1 MPKWAERYRKL
12 KNPKGGYS
20 GPWRHDIAPHLIE
33 PMNALSDPS
42 VSLVGLQGPAQS
54 GKSDIGLNWWGA
66 TIHQQPTDFMICQPD
81 KAMMQ
86 DFVVRRLEP
95 LIDQHRV
102 LKEKMLPG
110 GSSDNIFLKRFRGM
124 LSTHIW
130 PVGAQFRA
138 RPVPWGWLDDYDDF
152 PEDIDGQGSALSLLE
167 GRQTTFEGA
176 EKTYVSSSPS
186 RDGGGG
192 IEAICEAGS
201 NERFYWRCPQC
212 NEYFSPEFD
221 KHLRFDTKG
230 SADDAE
236 RTAHLTCPHNGCII
250 DPVHKRQMLL
260 SALDLPHNGWLQPH
274 QKPFDDSRVE
284 GDWISVRWRT
294 FRVDGLMGFTSWPK
308 LARAWRLAQITLEM
322 RQDESELRAFW
333 NVKGGK
339 NYRSM
344 LTAEKP
350 VDINVLMA
358 RRESWQ
364 MQTVPA
370 GVRVLTAAVDIQANR
385 FEVMVVGWGD
395 GLECWPID
403 RFDIHLLEDRSTL
416 VEPARYPEHWLT
428 LINQVVMRR
437 YPSAVDPSQSVPIL
451 TTAID
456 TGGED
461 GVKDNAVKF
470 WHAARL
476 AGVHAHRIT
485 LVKGGSNP
493 KGKLL
498 PAPSFLDV
506 KSRGGPEKAG
516 PRLWVPNVNAMKS
529 IVDAR
534 LRREKPGPG
543 YIHWPANWR
552 EEWFDELTAEELRRG
567 KWIKIRSRNETLDL
581 MVYNYTAL
589 MRAPFAGTRANM
601 GWVPAAFRAP
611 IEVTDNP
618 PNASAAALKLEDYQ
632 SMPAKAN
639 GEREQVNPEP
649 SATGESVVRES
660 RHTQAGSGGWI
671 GTTGQWL

>member
-1 MPKWAERYRKL
+1 
-12 KNPKGGYS
+12 
-20 GPWRHDIAPHLIE
+20 
-33 PMNALSDPS
+33 
-42 VSLVGLQGPAQS
+42 
-54 GKSDIGLNWWGA
+54 
-66 TIHQQPTDFMICQPD
+66 
-81 KAMMQ
+81 
-86 DFVVRRLEP
+86 
-95 LIDQHRV
+95 
-102 LKEKMLPG
+102 
-110 GSSDNIFLKRFRGM
+110 
-124 LSTHIW
+124 
-130 PVGAQFRA
+130 
-138 RPVPWGWLDDYDDF
+138 
-152 PEDIDGQGSALSLLE
+152 
-167 GRQTTFEGA
+167 
-176 EKTYVSSSPS
+176 
-186 RDGGGG
+186 
-192 IEAICEAGS
+192 
-201 NERFYWRCPQC
+201 
-212 NEYFSPEFD
+212 
-221 KHLRFDTKG
+221 
-230 SADDAE
+230 
-236 RTAHLTCPHNGCII
+236 
-250 DPVHKRQMLL
+250 
-260 SALDLPHNGWLQPH
+260 
-274 QKPFDDSRVE
+274 
-284 GDWISVRWRT
+284 
-294 FRVDGLMGFTSWPK
+294 MGFTSWGK
-308 LARAWRLAQITLEM
+308 LARAWRSAQISWEM
-322 RQDESELRAFW
+322 RQDEGELRAFW

-344 LTAEKP
+344 LSAEKP

-358 RRESWQ
+358 RRENWR

-416 VEPARYPEHWLT
+416 IEPARYPEHWLT

-437 YPSAVDPSQSVPIL
+437 YPSVVDPSQSVPIL

-470 WHAARL
+470 WHAARR

-534 LRREKPGPG
+534 VRRDKPGPG
-543 YIHWPANWR
+543 YIHWPADWR
-552 EEWFDELTAEELRRG
+552 EEWFDELAAAEELRQG
-567 KWIKIRSRNETLDL
+567 KWVKIRSRNETLDL

-611 IEVTDNP
+611 IEATDNP
-618 PNASAAALKLEDYQ
+618 SNLPPLALKLEENQ
-632 SMPAKAN
+632 STRAAVSGENARAKD
-639 GEREQVNPEP
+639 VP
-649 SATGESVVRES
+649 SATGESVAHEPRQP
-660 RHTQAGSGGWI
+660 QAGGGGWI